1 VSRGTFLR
9 IASFAFVFASDIV
22 EILRL
27 LFASTRSGALPPP
40 WPWAISSGPLSI
52 AASKL
57 SAAAMDDLV
66 RPALHRN
73 SKLST
78 AVMDDLVGLKAF
90 HRGLQLS
97 TVAMDDLIRPALHH
111 NSKLST
117 AAMGDLVELEAFRHG
132 LQALR
137 RYRAHD

>member
-1 VSRGTFLR
+1 MMPSIRGTFLR

-40 WPWAISSGPLSI
+40 WPWAISSGSLSI

-57 SAAAMDDLV
+57 SAAAMDDLLSI
-66 RPALHRN
+66 AA
-73 SKLST
+73 SK
-78 AVMDDLVGLKAF
+78 
-90 HRGLQLS
+90 LS